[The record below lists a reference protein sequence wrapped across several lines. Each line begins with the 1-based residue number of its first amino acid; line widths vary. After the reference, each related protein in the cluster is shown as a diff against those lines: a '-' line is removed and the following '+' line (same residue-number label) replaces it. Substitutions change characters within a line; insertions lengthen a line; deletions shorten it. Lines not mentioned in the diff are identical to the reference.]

1 MIVSMRK
8 IMPTLVAKIAT
19 IQLICVGLSL
29 ASLVQFYV
37 IARLVNPLF
46 VGTPFSWVASIRL
59 PAFLVSMLVVGY
71 FGRESLRWPT
81 NLRRY
86 AWLFVVAVM
95 ALIGAYVLIYVVQ
108 VWVPTLPTAGGLV
121 IFLGTGLLAEEFWFR
136 GAIFSLAERAYP
148 RHHHRWAIMLS
159 AACYGLSH
167 WQYHGF
173 GLTAGAAVQIGY
185 TFLLGLVLG
194 LLRRQSR
201 SLWPAVGLHLA
212 VNIVAVMAVGK

>member
-8 IMPTLVAKIAT
+8 IMPTWVAKICT
-19 IQLICVGLSL
+19 TQLICGGLSL
-29 ASLVQFYV
+29 AALIQFYV

-46 VGTPFSWVASIRL
+46 IGTPLSWVASIRL
-59 PAFLVSMLVVGY
+59 PAFLVSVLVVSY

-86 AWLFVVAVM
+86 SWLFVVTVTV
-95 ALIGAYVLIYVVQ
+95 LIGAYVLIYIER
-108 VWVPTLPTAGGLV
+108 VWVPKLPTTGGLV
-121 IFLGTGLLAEEFWFR
+121 IFLGTGLLTEEFWFR
-136 GAIFSLAERAYP
+136 GAIFSLAERTYS
-148 RHHHRWAIMLS
+148 RHQHRWAILLS

-173 GLTAGAAVQIGY
+173 GLTAAAAAQIAY

-194 LLRRQSR
+194 VLRQQTQ

-212 VNIVAVMAVGK
+212 VNMVAVMAVG